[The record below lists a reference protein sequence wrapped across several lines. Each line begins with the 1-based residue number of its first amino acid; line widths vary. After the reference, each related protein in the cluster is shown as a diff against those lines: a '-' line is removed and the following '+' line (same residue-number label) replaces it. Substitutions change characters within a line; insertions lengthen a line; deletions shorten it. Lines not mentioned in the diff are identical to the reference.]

1 MIVKEKSNSMK
12 RLKYLIAMPLA
23 VVSMLLFTCNVSAG
37 TYKETSS
44 VVSNDTLPACS
55 ADSLRTVLHFGEI
68 PVKESY
74 AESDTVQIVRL
85 DSEKL
90 RLPEGFGW
98 ASAQTYQNGN
108 VLIRT
113 KATYEND
120 KGDVLRLSSSVPWT
134 AERLQSF
141 IEEAK
146 KGMLKSLN
154 ENYGEKQ
161 NKANKAAS
169 NASDSFVT
177 SSATTTSRI
186 VIETNDVE
194 DFFDMYGK
202 KEGGIGYNNNLFCW
216 MARKLLTSSSCN
228 WQRRIL
234 WKRISFYPKVQVW
247 KRNSVRKLRMEFGC
261 SFLKRIRTI
270 GMNLKN
276 NWHRSKNQRN
286 RKYQ

>member
-113 KATYEND
+113 KAIY
-120 KGDVLRLSSSVPWT
+120 
-134 AERLQSF
+134 
-141 IEEAK
+141 
-146 KGMLKSLN
+146 
-154 ENYGEKQ
+154 
-161 NKANKAAS
+161 
-169 NASDSFVT
+169 
-177 SSATTTSRI
+177 
-186 VIETNDVE
+186 
-194 DFFDMYGK
+194 
-202 KEGGIGYNNNLFCW
+202 
-216 MARKLLTSSSCN
+216 
-228 WQRRIL
+228 
-234 WKRISFYPKVQVW
+234 
-247 KRNSVRKLRMEFGC
+247 
-261 SFLKRIRTI
+261 
-270 GMNLKN
+270 
-276 NWHRSKNQRN
+276 
-286 RKYQ
+286 

>member
-108 VLIRT
+108 VLIRM

-202 KEGGIGYNNNLFCW
+202 KEGGIGYNNQLI
-216 MARKLLTSSSCN
+216 LLDGKEITY
-228 WQRRIL
+228 QQFMQLAKEDIVETHIIL
-234 WKRISFYPKVQVW
+234 PESTGLEKKFGPKAKNGIWVLVSKKNPNYW
-247 KRNSVRKLRMEFGC
+247 DEFKKQ
-261 SFLKRIRTI
+261 LA
-270 GMNLKN
+270 
-276 NWHRSKNQRN
+276 QE
-286 RKYQ
+286 